1 MPFPVQKVNDNIDLL
16 IPFCFTQGGTKIG
29 KFFLFHKKD
38 TNSYF
43 FREFKVIEGKPQFIT
58 SGIEYYVYEEG
69 KSFLLHLFDEH
80 GVHLENDFVLPVF
93 NSHGKSTGFFE
104 GSFKFARY
112 DEDCGFKHFVIGHP
126 PPSDNAVSSLL
137 EFAAG
142 NGEPNERKRKTK
154 SRKSRKSRIGNSRKR
169 RKNLSK

>member
-1 MPFPVQKVNDNIDLL
+1 MPFPVQKANDNIDLL

-43 FREFKVIEGKPQFIT
+43 FREFKVIEGKPKLIRP
-58 SGIEYYVYEEG
+58 GNEYHVDEEG

-80 GVHLENDFVLPVF
+80 GDHLENDFVLPVF
-93 NSHGKSTGFFE
+93 NSHGQSTGFFE

-112 DEDCGFKHFVIGHP
+112 NEDCGFKHFVIGHP
-126 PPSDNAVSSLL
+126 PPSQNAVSSVL
-137 EFAAG
+137 EFSAG
-142 NGEPNERKRKTK
+142 KGEPNERKRKTK
-154 SRKSRKSRIGNSRKR
+154 SRKSRKSRIGNSRKQ